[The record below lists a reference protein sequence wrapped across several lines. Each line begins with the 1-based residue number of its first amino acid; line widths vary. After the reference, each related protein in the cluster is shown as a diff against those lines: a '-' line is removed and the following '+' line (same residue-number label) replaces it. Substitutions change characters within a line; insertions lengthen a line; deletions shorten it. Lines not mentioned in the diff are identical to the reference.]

1 MLVKSSPTRL
11 PLRPSLNRST
21 PALRNQATKTEA
33 PQQTAPPTDQA
44 FLAGQSLPKTLE
56 SSPVPNVPG
65 SFAVSNPELGAIVCT
80 SPEALQE
87 RARQMS
93 ARGITLIAVR
103 HGESESN
110 KAEVLSGQEETPL
123 NSKGR
128 EQAREAARA
137 ILANHDFSPQDLV
150 IFTSPLSRAEDTA
163 LALKE
168 LVPQAELHRR
178 PELAEINFGIC
189 EGRAIPE
196 VIDAYPNFASGHDF
210 AHRFPGGESGLDVM
224 GRFNSF
230 LKEVEENYPNKT
242 VVYFAHSMTVGMGG
256 LLLGKSGVK
265 GDGSVRF
272 DRKVPNAVPE
282 VLVQARKSPDELGP
296 LFAK

>member
-1 MLVKSSPTRL
+1 MLVKSSPTGL

-21 PALRNQATKTEA
+21 PAHRNQATKTET

-128 EQAREAARA
+128 E
-137 ILANHDFSPQDLV
+137 
-150 IFTSPLSRAEDTA
+150 
-163 LALKE
+163 
-168 LVPQAELHRR
+168 
-178 PELAEINFGIC
+178 
-189 EGRAIPE
+189 
-196 VIDAYPNFASGHDF
+196 
-210 AHRFPGGESGLDVM
+210 
-224 GRFNSF
+224 
-230 LKEVEENYPNKT
+230 
-242 VVYFAHSMTVGMGG
+242 
-256 LLLGKSGVK
+256 
-265 GDGSVRF
+265 
-272 DRKVPNAVPE
+272 
-282 VLVQARKSPDELGP
+282 
-296 LFAK
+296 